1 MIITKQGI
9 AVIENDSHL
18 SRWIEE
24 HETLEVAEGFISLFR
39 EFIPRRGLVCDIGA
53 CLGDHTAT
61 YSRFVGRIG
70 SVHAFEPN
78 PVALE
83 CLLHNMHRYGN
94 VTVHPVALGAKEGKA
109 GIQGN
114 LNLGMAKITE
124 GNDISVD
131 TLDNQSKGWARLD
144 FIKMDAEGY
153 EPEILDGAKETLSR
167 FSPVMLIEVN
177 RPVLAQRG
185 MTPADIYD
193 RLSAM
198 GYSYRPCEGHLGLDM
213 DQIDVLCFK
222 K

>member
-1 MIITKQGI
+1 
-9 AVIENDSHL
+9 
-18 SRWIEE
+18 
-24 HETLEVAEGFISLFR
+24 
-39 EFIPRRGLVCDIGA
+39 
-53 CLGDHTAT
+53 
-61 YSRFVGRIG
+61 
-70 SVHAFEPN
+70 
-78 PVALE
+78 
-83 CLLHNMHRYGN
+83 MHRYGN